1 MRNSQS
7 PERPYFMAL
16 RNAAIEAMGG
26 RKWHEGPIGLRL
38 HYFSPKESI
47 PAGMSPFLDGIMD
60 TLDGSQGPTIM
71 YLPIAYLDDCQV
83 VETSLKWTEADKES
97 YELEIEF
104 I

>member
-1 MRNSQS
+1 
-7 PERPYFMAL
+7 
-16 RNAAIEAMGG
+16 
-26 RKWHEGPIGLRL
+26 
-38 HYFSPKESI
+38 
-47 PAGMSPFLDGIMD
+47 
-60 TLDGSQGPTIM
+60 M